1 VPAEHLRIVGLFTGA
16 AVLYGVLHDQVTARV
31 CIEYFT
37 VAHPRLV
44 RSDSPALVGLLWGVL
59 ASAPA
64 GAGAGALVA
73 MAAREGPRPPL
84 AWRDLVGPVA
94 ALAGAMTA
102 IALLAGL
109 AGYHLAA
116 GGMVPMVGEY
126 AHAVAPARH
135 ARFMADVYAHL
146 AAYGAGLGGTLLVA
160 RRAQATRARPDR

>member
-1 VPAEHLRIVGLFTGA
+1 MTAEALRIVALFTAA
-16 AVLYGVLHDQVTARV
+16 AVAYGVLHDQVTARV

-44 RSDSPALVGLLWGVL
+44 PSDSPTLVGLLWGVL

-84 AWRDLVGPVA
+84 SGRHFIGPVA
-94 ALAGAMTA
+94 ALAGAMAA

-116 GGMVPMVGEY
+116 RGLVRMVDDY
-126 AHAVAPARH
+126 ARVVAPERH
-135 ARFMADVYAHL
+135 ARFMADVFAHL
-146 AAYGAGLGGTLLVA
+146 AAYGAGLGGTLLIA
-160 RRAQATRARPDR
+160 RRARATRARPAR